1 MRELLQAVREGRP
14 QDVAELLWTLNAE
27 ERKAALEEFK
37 AIRAELRGWG
47 WDRWEERR
55 RIHHALLVAGAG
67 CHTGAAAVASWIG
80 ARDLRDSST
89 PPHPLVL
96 AVLRRRDPAWLGDV
110 AHRLAGRA
118 ATAREDYPLIHGLV
132 RLAGCPVP
140 VTDGYVHGWVHSLS
154 AHRLL
159 PDLSAD
165 PQTPVLVPRLFETA
179 ELDGALVWQEG
190 WVPALVA
197 LPQAGV
203 VERDVL
209 VDGCLARLLRGGK
222 PSEQRFPL
230 DLLRALELTADEER
244 ARTADWMGLAADA
257 PSSVAGYA
265 QEVLN
270 RLAVSGALS
279 ARQVAEVSAS
289 LLFRTEKKLV
299 RAQLVLVGKVLRRD
313 AAAAGELLPVLAEV
327 FGHSDT
333 ALQERALKLVGRH
346 LDAVDDATRRELAD
360 TAAALLSPVHREAAA
375 ALFGGLP
382 DPDDD
387 ARGPYEELLPPPPE
401 PQRVAPVAG
410 TLPELV
416 EEVAV
421 LLRSADPDGVDTE
434 RALDGLTRAA
444 HEDVEALREAL
455 LPLLPGLWWYDHPGA
470 DTRRLVGVQLFVAAL
485 VRRVGPDELL
495 RQPWYSADACCA
507 RRRLARVPAA
517 RVREA
522 AFRAVTRPLPF
533 LLATPTWQSGA
544 LDPAELVERLAVYR
558 RLGVRPG
565 ECDVAQ
571 ALLRVRRTG
580 PGVPEAA
587 EAAAA
592 LGTPE
597 GDRLAAWLR
606 GGGSLFGPGRRAV
619 AEVPRPH
626 WAEDRP
632 PIRRIVVAT
641 PEQPALQREF
651 PPAFRA
657 LGRPW
662 TGTGGQ
668 AYCGHSG
675 SREDVAV
682 LPQDRETLAAWLL
695 PLVTRCADDDHR
707 GSGPILPVLAEA
719 GGEAGPSLHLAL
731 ACGLGARHTDDRLA
745 AVDALLVLASRGE
758 LDATRLGGD
767 LAELV
772 ALGTVKV
779 NRLADALRTTAATG
793 AYGTVWNVLAGAL
806 PGLLSGEEPPRGL
819 GGILAVAADC
829 AERCGAAVVRE
840 DATVAPEGMT
850 VAREDMTDARRGGAD
865 AGRDA
870 TRAGRGGAAL
880 PGLADLAGRRG
891 SSQLVVQAK
900 RLARALG

>member
-1 MRELLQAVREGRP
+1 MRELLEAVREGRP
-14 QDVAELLWTLNAE
+14 QDVAELLWTLDAG

-47 WDRWEERR
+47 WNRWEERR
-55 RIHHALLVAGAG
+55 RVHHALLVAGAG

-80 ARDLRDSST
+80 ARDLRDFST

-132 RLAGCPVP
+132 RRAGCPVP

-190 WVPALVA
+190 WVQALVA
-197 LPQAGV
+197 LPRAGV

-222 PSEQRFPL
+222 PSDLRFLL
-230 DLLRALELTADEER
+230 DLLRALGLTADEER

-265 QEVLN
+265 QEVLG
-270 RLAVSGALS
+270 RLAASGELS

-333 ALQERALKLVGRH
+333 AFQERALKLVGRH

-360 TAAALLSPVHREAAA
+360 TAAALLSSAHREAAA
-375 ALFGGLP
+375 ALFGELP
-382 DPDDD
+382 DPDD
-387 ARGPYEELLPPPPE
+387 APGPYEELLPPPPE

-410 TLPELV
+410 ALPELV

-455 LPLLPGLWWYDHPGA
+455 LPLLPGLWWYDHAGA
-470 DTRRLVGVQLFVAAL
+470 DTSRLDGVQLFVAAL
-485 VRRVGPDELL
+485 VRRVGRDELL
-495 RQPWYSADACCA
+495 RQPWYSADACCV
-507 RRRLARVPAA
+507 RRRLARVSAA

-522 AFRAVTRPLPF
+522 AFRAVTEPLPF

-544 LDPAELVERLAVYR
+544 LDPAELVDRLAVYR
-558 RLGVRPG
+558 RLGVRHG
-565 ECDVAQ
+565 ECDMAQ

-587 EAAAA
+587 EAATA

-597 GDRLAAWLR
+597 GDRLAAWLT
-606 GGGSLFGPGRRAV
+606 GGGTLFGPGTREV
-619 AEVPRPH
+619 VDVPRPR
-626 WAEDRP
+626 WAEEHWP
-632 PIRRIVVAT
+632 TRRIVVGT
-641 PEQPALQREF
+641 PEQLVLQREF
-651 PPAFRA
+651 PPAFRS

-662 TGTGGQ
+662 TGTGGTGH
-668 AYCGHSG
+668 CGHSG

-707 GSGPILPVLAEA
+707 GAGQILPVLAEA
-719 GGEAGPSLHLAL
+719 GGEAGPSLHLAV

-758 LDATRLGGD
+758 LDAARLGGD

-793 AYGTVWNVLAGAL
+793 AYGTVWTALAGAL
-806 PGLLSGEEPPRGL
+806 PGLLSGGEPPRGL
-819 GGILAVAADC
+819 GEILAVAADC
-829 AERCGAAVVRE
+829 AERCGAVVVRKEATVVRE
-840 DATVAPEGMT
+840 DAVVM
-850 VAREDMTDARRGGAD
+850 REDAPD
-865 AGRDA
+865 AGRDVPGV
-870 TRAGRGGAAL
+870 GRNSTDPGRDGAAL
-880 PGLADLAGRRG
+880 PGLAELAARRG

-900 RLARALG
+900 RLAKALG